1 MENLLRPGVI
11 SAVDHAKA
19 KVRVRLGPEH
29 TSGWLSYFARRA
41 GNTITWDPP
50 EVGEQVLV
58 LSPGGELAS
67 GFVLTGIYS
76 ESRAAPSKSG
86 DVTLRR
92 FSDGLEC
99 SYDSSSNTLAI
110 QREKGLTVRIK
121 ATNLEF
127 KTKKASITNDKGE
140 LITLV
145 SDGLKS
151 IMQSKTATMMG
162 SQPLLPASTELPAIT
177 AKLDSFTAQAKE
189 ESPKPGA
196 KGANDAADRD

>member
-11 SAVDHAKA
+11 SGVDHAKA
-19 KVRVRLGPEH
+19 KVKVRLGPEH

-58 LSPGGELAS
+58 LSPGGELAT

-76 ESRAAPSKSG
+76 GSRPAPSNSG
-86 DVTLRR
+86 DQTIRR

-99 SYDSSSNTLAI
+99 SYDSKTNTLAV
-110 QREKGLTVRIK
+110 QREEGLTVKIK
-121 ATNLEF
+121 ATNIEF
-127 KTKKASITNDKGE
+127 ETKKASIKNDKGE
-140 LITLV
+140 LITMV
-145 SDGLKS
+145 SSGFKS

-162 SQPLLPASTELPAIT
+162 SQPLLPAATDLPTIT
-177 AKLDSFTAQAKE
+177 ANLDSFSAI
-189 ESPKPGA
+189 PGA
-196 KGANDAADRD
+196 GSEGPNPEDEGE